1 MVISRVG
8 TQYLLIFGAMV
19 EFDKY
24 SCTRLKIKSKQESD
38 DEACPGDGDQ
48 ESGDVSERE

>member
-1 MVISRVG
+1 MVIRRVG
-8 TQYLLIFGAMV
+8 TQYWLIRIGRIR
-19 EFDKY
+19 KK
-24 SCTRLKIKSKQESD
+24 LKQESESD